1 MIAFP
6 IPASEPISPVITVII
21 AIAAA
26 AGFVAIVVQAVR
38 YFRNSGGRTDVFGP
52 ELPTTKPD
60 ESDPEDSQ

>member
-6 IPASEPISPVITVII
+6 IPTSEPVPPILVVVL

-26 AGFVAIVVQAVR
+26 AGFVAIVFQAVR

-52 ELPTTKPD
+52 PRDDENDTSDEKETK
-60 ESDPEDSQ
+60 E